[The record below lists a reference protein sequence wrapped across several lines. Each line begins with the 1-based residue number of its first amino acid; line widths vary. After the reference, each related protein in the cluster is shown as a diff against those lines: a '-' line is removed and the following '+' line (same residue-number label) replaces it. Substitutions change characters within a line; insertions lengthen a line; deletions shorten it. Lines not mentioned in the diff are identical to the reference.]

1 MQDRCREFRRSLLLS
16 VSGPEPTH
24 PLGCN
29 RCHAFEASLRQTR
42 VLLRAAAGSWQ
53 PSEALRRRVVETV
66 ERERSRADAR
76 RGARSRLRLEV
87 AAAVS
92 LAAAILVAFTW
103 SATHTGRHNAATVA
117 QGLVDDFLDYAP
129 AGPEKLQVASADPAV
144 IEAFFARHVR
154 IAARL
159 PALRE
164 AVLSG
169 GRRCDLDGRPAALAF
184 FERSGLG
191 VATPISLFAFEPR
204 GEDFS
209 KLAPVPGAPRYRQ
222 LSLRGVTV
230 ILWQE
235 RGLVY
240 ALAGAL
246 DAPELVQLLEEG
258 GR

>member
-16 VSGPEPTH
+16 ESGPKPAH
-24 PLGCN
+24 ALGCN
-29 RCHAFEASLRQTR
+29 RCHAFEASLRQTQ
-42 VLLRAAAGSWQ
+42 LLVRAAAENLQ

-66 ERERSRADAR
+66 ERERSRADVR
-76 RGARSRLRLEV
+76 RRTRSRLRVGLV
-87 AAAVS
+87 AAGPVAMAAVIVLV
-92 LAAAILVAFTW
+92 LAPAWFGQHRADKICA
-103 SATHTGRHNAATVA
+103 
-117 QGLVDDFLDYAP
+117 GLVDDFFEFAP
-129 AGPEKLQVASADPAV
+129 AGPEKLQVASADPAAV
-144 IEAFFARHVR
+144 EAFFARHVR

-159 PALRE
+159 PPLRE

-184 FERSGLG
+184 FERNGLG

-209 KLAPVPGAPRYRQ
+209 KLAPVPSAPRYRQ